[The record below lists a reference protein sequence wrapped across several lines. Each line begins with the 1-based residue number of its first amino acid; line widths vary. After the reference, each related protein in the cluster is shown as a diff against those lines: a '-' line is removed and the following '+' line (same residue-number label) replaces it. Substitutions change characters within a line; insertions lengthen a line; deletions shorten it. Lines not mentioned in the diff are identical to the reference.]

1 MSPQLNEQVG
11 ILYALVIYFV
21 GNIQELCTRADTHTH
36 TPLSLSHLSSL
47 NPWQM
52 QPRVK

>member
-1 MSPQLNEQVG
+1 MSPQLNKQVG
-11 ILYALVIYFV
+11 ISYAFVIYFM
-21 GNIQELCTRADTHTH
+21 GNMQELCTRADTHTH
-36 TPLSLSHLSSL
+36 TLSLSHLSSL